1 MFRLLNLVVNEL
13 LNTPCKGN
21 IPQPWATPWVRIQ
34 AMKKNTFALT
44 GRRYYTSSYPGR
56 CPRLWNVALAGRAQ

>member
-21 IPQPWATPWVRIQ
+21 IPQPWATPWV
-34 AMKKNTFALT
+34 T
-44 GRRYYTSSYPGR
+44 
-56 CPRLWNVALAGRAQ
+56 